1 MGIFSK
7 KEKATQAYKFLM
19 VDGIPSIEKGMTVR
33 ISLMPDRIQIQQ
45 IMFGKAEASLRYD
58 QVTAAAKV
66 DETQIREVDKSVIGR
81 AIVGGILLGPLGAIV
96 GGASGIG
103 KKQKT
108 EYKDYFVIN
117 YTASSGEP
125 AVLSFEMVGPPI
137 GFDPFLRELK
147 ARAGIPETLAA
158 PAGPTVL

>member
-1 MGIFSK
+1 
-7 KEKATQAYKFLM
+7 M

-33 ISLMPDRIQIQQ
+33 ISLMPERILIQQ

-66 DETQIREVDKSVIGR
+66 DEVQIREVDKSVIGR
-81 AIVGGILLGPLGAIV
+81 AVVGGVLLGPLGAIV

-103 KKQKT
+103 TKQKT
-108 EYKDYFVIN
+108 DYKDYFVIN
-117 YTASSGEP
+117 YTASNGEP
-125 AVLSFEMVGPPI
+125 AVLSFEMVGPPV
-137 GFDPFLRELK
+137 GFAPFLRELQQ
-147 ARAGIPETLAA
+147 RSGISDDPAV